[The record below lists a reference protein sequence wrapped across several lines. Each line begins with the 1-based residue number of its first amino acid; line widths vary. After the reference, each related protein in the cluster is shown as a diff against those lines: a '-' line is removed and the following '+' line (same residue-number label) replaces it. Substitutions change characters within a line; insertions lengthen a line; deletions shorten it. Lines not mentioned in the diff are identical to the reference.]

1 MARVFRLDQHLRRSE
16 GLEPFAT
23 ASKSMV
29 IADSTHL
36 AEEALFVA
44 DAGMVRILNFQGTQ
58 KGSISFSETEGNP
71 EYLDLKGRFLVIM
84 TDKSIVKILDVHI
97 PTKPKPIG
105 SSGLF
110 EDTAAKEV
118 IPVEHVDTPM
128 FGTKAVFFADG
139 ANAVS
144 AKPAPLSVR
153 CVKVNCS
160 GTRVAILAD
169 RVEGA
174 LKVRHPDSRVHV
186 FDRSKGAINTYDMKS
201 QGRCP
206 VSVNWDDHDDR
217 LLCIEAVKVNLTQL
231 HSRPDAQ
238 RLL

>member
-1 MARVFRLDQHLRRSE
+1 M
-16 GLEPFAT
+16 EPFAT

-110 EDTAAKEV
+110 EDTAAKED
-118 IPVEHVDTPM
+118 IPAAHVDTPM

-139 ANAVS
+139 ANAAS

-217 LLCIEAVKVNLTQL
+217 LLCIEAMKVDPMQP
-231 HSRPDAQ
+231 HSRTVAQ
-238 RLL
+238 CVL